1 MIKIIDRYIS
11 KEILDPFLFGL
22 ASFTLILSASMVMFE
37 LVRAVVLM
45 GMPLSVAGRLFL
57 FRLPSVIVY
66 IFPMAMLLA
75 SILTFARLSS
85 DKEITAFK
93 AAGISLYRV
102 VAPVLII
109 GFLVSLITLAFYEVV
124 VPEASKAT
132 SELMLETQLAKSP
145 KLQENVFLPEIE
157 NGQLRRVFYAR
168 KLEGHLMEGVIIQE
182 FLDGKLSQLI
192 NAKTAEWKNDSWIFR
207 DGITYLLSD
216 SGEYKHLIKF
226 NEQNILIKYSPS
238 DFSSGEKKPDELNYS
253 SLKKFISLKKRMGVN
268 TTDLE
273 IQLNMKLAIPFA
285 CFVFT
290 LLGAP
295 LGLNPTRKSSS
306 IGLGISVIII
316 FVYYVI
322 MFLGMAAGQLE
333 LISPAAAAWLPNIIT
348 AGLGAWI
355 LYKAGQ

>member
-22 ASFTLILSASMVMFE
+22 AAFTLILSASMVMFE

-45 GMPLSVAGRLFL
+45 GMPLSIAGRLFL

-75 SILTFARLSS
+75 SILTFARFSS
-85 DKEITAFK
+85 DKEIIAFK

-102 VAPVLII
+102 IAPVLVI
-109 GFLVSLITLAFYEVV
+109 GFLVSLLTLAFYEIV
-124 VPEASKAT
+124 VPESSKAT
-132 SELMLETQLAKSP
+132 NSLLLETRMERSP
-145 KLQENVFLPEIE
+145 KMQENVFLPEIE
-157 NGQLRRVFYAR
+157 NGQLKRVFYAR
-168 KLEGHLMEGVIIQE
+168 KLEGSTMEGVIIQE
-182 FLDGKLSQLI
+182 FVDGRLNQLI
-192 NAKTAEWKNDSWIFR
+192 NAKTAQWINDRWIFR

-216 SGEYKHLIKF
+216 NGEYKHLIKF
-226 NEQNILIKYSPS
+226 NEQQITIKYSPS
-238 DFSSGEKKPDELNYS
+238 DFSTGEKKPDEMNYA
-253 SLKKFISLKKRMGVN
+253 SLKKYIALKKRMGAGTV
-268 TTDLE
+268 DLE

-316 FVYYVI
+316 FVYYVL
-322 MFLGMAAGQLE
+322 MFLGMAAGELE
-333 LISPAAAAWLPNIIT
+333 MISPVWAAWLPNLVTGGI
-348 AGLGAWI
+348 GGWI